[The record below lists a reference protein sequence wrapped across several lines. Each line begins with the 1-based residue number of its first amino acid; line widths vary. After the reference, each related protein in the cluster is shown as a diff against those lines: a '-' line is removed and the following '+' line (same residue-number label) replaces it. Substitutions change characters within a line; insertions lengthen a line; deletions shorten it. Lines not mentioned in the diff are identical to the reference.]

1 VIRVPWSFPPQK
13 KVNFFFLTPICI
25 FGKTRVTAG
34 NEFSREKSEKA
45 KTIKQKKK
53 IKLMKNRL
61 KIFTTILS
69 VFACFGLLSGAQ
81 AMDVGNGNTAEG
93 FNADGNDSVG
103 VFNTAIG
110 WFSLGFNGVNGTGN
124 FNTAVGAGSLD
135 INAGDS
141 NTAVGIE
148 ALLLN
153 ITATTNTAVGTQAL
167 VFNDFTA
174 TSPST
179 ANNNTAVGDL
189 ALWLNLDGGNNTAVG
204 ARALL
209 NNDFTG
215 NGFATDNTA
224 VGVDALFLNSDGN
237 RNCAFGSG
245 ALFLNQ
251 VSGNASN
258 AFGFEALFNNDS
270 DAAGLGLFNNAF
282 GWEALFS
289 NVDGVWNTA
298 MGDGAGSGITG
309 DHNTAIGA
317 VTMETA
323 STGAEN
329 TVLGFDAGNNIIAGS
344 GNIYLGVRAGAGVGD
359 EVAFIRIGEAAP
371 PIVYDTFIQGI
382 WGRFTIDPGSTVPV
396 LVDSNGK
403 VAQFASSRRY
413 KHDIQP
419 MDKASEAILALK
431 PVAFHYNEDKKNTPC
446 FGLIAEDVAE
456 VNPALVVL
464 DKNGEP
470 LTVRYEQ
477 INAML
482 LNEFLKEH
490 KKVEEQQASISQLK
504 SEMQTMVA
512 QLKEQAAQIQK
523 VSAQLEVNKPAPQ
536 VVVNKP

>member
-1 VIRVPWSFPPQK
+1 
-13 KVNFFFLTPICI
+13 
-25 FGKTRVTAG
+25 
-34 NEFSREKSEKA
+34 
-45 KTIKQKKK
+45 
-53 IKLMKNRL
+53 MKNRL

-69 VFACFGLLSGAQ
+69 VLACVGLLSQSQ
-81 AMDVGNGNTAEG
+81 AGTDRGNGNTSDG
-93 FNADGNDSVG
+93 FNALNLLGTG
-103 VFNTAIG
+103 AFNTAEG
-110 WFSLGFNGVNGTGN
+110 WFSQGFLTSGN
-124 FNTAVGAGSLD
+124 FNTAIGAGSLD
-135 INAGDS
+135 INNGDA
-141 NTAVGIE
+141 NTAAGT
-148 ALLLN
+148 AAMLLN
-153 ITATTNTAVGTQAL
+153 ISATANTAVGTNAL
-167 VFNDFTA
+167 EFNDFTA

-189 ALWLNLDGGNNTAVG
+189 ALFQNLDGGNNTAVG
-204 ARALL
+204 ASALVS
-209 NNDFTG
+209 NDITG

-224 VGVDALFLNSDGN
+224 VGVDALFLNADGN

-245 ALFLNQ
+245 ALFSNQ

-289 NVDGVWNTA
+289 NVDGIDNTA
-298 MGDGAGSGITG
+298 MGDGAGSGITTNR
-309 DHNTAIGA
+309 NTAIGA
-317 VTMETA
+317 VTMETLTTA
-323 STGAEN
+323 GADEN
-329 TVLGFDAGNNIIAGS
+329 TVVGFGTGNNIIGGS

-359 EVAFIRIGEAAP
+359 EFAFIRIGEVAP

-382 WGRFTIDPGSTVPV
+382 FGRAVDPISGV
-396 LVDSNGK
+396 LTFVDSDGK
-403 VAQFASSRRY
+403 LGSILSSRRF
-413 KHDIQP
+413 KKDIKP

-431 PVAFHYNEDKKNTPC
+431 PVTFEYKNDKKGTPQY
-446 FGLIAEDVAE
+446 GLIAEDVAE
-456 VNPALVVL
+456 VNPNLVVR
-464 DKNGEP
+464 DKNGEI
-470 LTVRYEQ
+470 LSVHYEQ
-477 INAML
+477 VWNMM

>member
-1 VIRVPWSFPPQK
+1 
-13 KVNFFFLTPICI
+13 
-25 FGKTRVTAG
+25 
-34 NEFSREKSEKA
+34 
-45 KTIKQKKK
+45 
-53 IKLMKNRL
+53 MKNRL

-69 VFACFGLLSGAQ
+69 VLACFGLLSQSQ
-81 AMDVGNGNTAEG
+81 AGTDRGNGNTSDG
-93 FNADGNDSVG
+93 FNALNLLGTG
-103 VFNTAIG
+103 AFNTAEG
-110 WFSLGFNGVNGTGN
+110 WFSQGFLTSGN
-124 FNTAVGAGSLD
+124 FNTAIGAGSLD
-135 INAGDS
+135 INNGDL
-141 NTAVGIE
+141 NTAAGTA

-153 ITATTNTAVGTQAL
+153 ISATSNVAVGANAL
-167 VFNDFTA
+167 EFNDFTA

-189 ALWLNLDGGNNTAVG
+189 ALFQNLDGGNNTAVG
-204 ARALL
+204 ASALVS
-209 NNDFTG
+209 NDITG
-215 NGFATDNTA
+215 NGFANDNTA
-224 VGVDALFLNSDGN
+224 VGVDALFLNADGN

-289 NVDGVWNTA
+289 NVDGIDNTA
-298 MGDGAGSGITG
+298 MGDGAGSGITTNR
-309 DHNTAIGA
+309 NTAIGA
-317 VTMETA
+317 VTMETLTTA
-323 STGAEN
+323 GADEN
-329 TVLGFDAGNNIIAGS
+329 TVVGFGTGNNIIGGS

-359 EVAFIRIGEAAP
+359 EFAFIRIGEVAP

-382 WGRFTIDPGSTVPV
+382 FGRTVDAASAMFTFT
-396 LVDSNGK
+396 DSDGK
-403 VAQFASSRRY
+403 VGTVLSSRRF
-413 KHDIQP
+413 KHDIKA

-431 PVAFHYNEDKKNTPC
+431 PVAFHYNNDKKNTPC

-456 VNPALVVL
+456 VNPALVVP
-464 DKNGEP
+464 DKEGKP
-470 LTVRYEQ
+470 LTVRYDQ

-490 KKVEEQQASISQLK
+490 KRVEAQQASISQLK